1 MKVRNKSKPKII
13 LVDCK
18 MPNANDFLFQLVLFT
33 LCFNQIFGKKLQNCD
48 NLSTDQITIC
58 DLTSNYDRREVA
70 PPYPLQLKPDILI
83 LDVIEVNEFESTMDL
98 LVEIWLKWTDSRL
111 SFPNITL
118 NEWYQIDESTKSQIW
133 HPVLTFENTLNMEKQ
148 KVLGG
153 TLENQ
158 FWMKHPNRM
167 HYNEI
172 IKIKVTCDFDFQDFP
187 FDSQEC
193 QLIMQDKVQNSSFLV
208 IKPYSVFNGS
218 HQTTFSHE
226 PIEIISPRIPF
237 DMKVKVDEPRLFEYW
252 DETYSSSSLT
262 ITMKRQSTKKLLLG
276 SYYAPT
282 AVFAIFSMLS
292 FLITPE
298 SVSFASF

>member
-1 MKVRNKSKPKII
+1 MG
-13 LVDCK
+13 D
-18 MPNANDFLFQLVLFT
+18 D
-33 LCFNQIFGKKLQNCD
+33 
-48 NLSTDQITIC
+48 
-58 DLTSNYDRREVA
+58 
-70 PPYPLQLKPDILI
+70 
-83 LDVIEVNEFESTMDL
+83 
-98 LVEIWLKWTDSRL
+98 
-111 SFPNITL
+111 
-118 NEWYQIDESTKSQIW
+118 WYQIDEFTKSQIW
-133 HPVLTFENTLNMEKQ
+133 HPVLTFENTLNIEKQ

-158 FWMKHPNRM
+158 FWMKYPNRL

-172 IKIKVTCDFDFQDFP
+172 IKIRITCEFDFQDFP

-193 QLIMQDKVQNSSFLV
+193 QLTIQDKVQNSSLLLLG
-208 IKPYSVFNGS
+208 PYTVFNGS
-218 HQTTFSHE
+218 HQTTFAHE

-237 DMKVKVDEPRLFEYW
+237 DIKVKVDKPKLFNYW

-262 ITMKRQSTKKLLLG
+262 IIMERHSIKKLLLG

-298 SVSFASF
+298 SVSYRTESKYYKYFVNSSTNF